1 MSAPTH
7 TKTSVKLN
15 DVANVIAEVGSAFY
29 LAQALLVRTSNFLQ
43 GLATDFEVFWES
55 EQRSR

>member
-7 TKTSVKLN
+7 TKTSDKLN
-15 DVANVIAEVGSAFY
+15 DAANVIAEVGNAFY
-29 LAQALLVRTSNFLQ
+29 LAQAILVRASNFLQ
-43 GLATDFEVFWES
+43 GIATDFEVFWES